1 MDQPLRQ
8 PFQGI
13 SNIIRFN
20 WHYYVIAGVLF
31 IFSIYLINAGVIVP
45 IAWLYAYVAMLIW
58 LFLALVVLGTFI
70 SLAVSYYIYD
80 YSDLYHL
87 KWLNNLNIQP
97 DSILANINAGF
108 DETSA
113 IIASKYPQNKLMVF
127 DFYNPAKHTEVSIER
142 ARKAYPP
149 FPGTQ
154 TISTTTIPVDDNSV
168 DYVFLIMAAHEIRDN
183 QERVSFFK
191 QLNSKLSDKG
201 RVVVVEH
208 QRDLPNFLA
217 FNFGF
222 FHFYSPASWRNTF
235 EKSGFKI
242 ETQFK
247 QTPFISTYILA
258 KNGSSS

>member
-1 MDQPLRQ
+1 MERPLRH
-8 PFQGI
+8 PYQGI
-13 SNIIRFN
+13 SNIVRFN
-20 WHYYVIAGVLF
+20 WHYYVIAVVLF

-97 DSILANINAGF
+97 ENILANINAGF

-113 IIASKYPQNKLMVF
+113 IISYKYPANKLLVF

-149 FPGTQ
+149 FSGTQ
-154 TISTTTIPVDDNSV
+154 TITTTNIPVADGSV
-168 DYVFLIMAAHEIRDN
+168 DYIFLIMAAHEIRDN
-183 QERVSFFK
+183 QERITFFK
-191 QLNSKLSDKG
+191 QLNSKLSNIG

-222 FHFYSPASWRNTF
+222 FHFYSPANWENTF
-235 EKSGFKI
+235 DKSGFKI
-242 ETQFK
+242 EDKFK

-258 KNGSSS
+258 KNGISS

>member
-1 MDQPLRQ
+1 MERPLRQ

-13 SNIIRFN
+13 SNIVRFN

-113 IIASKYPQNKLMVF
+113 IISDKYPANKLWVF
-127 DFYNPAKHTEVSIER
+127 DFYNPEKHTEVSIER
-142 ARKAYPP
+142 ARKAYPS

-154 TISTTTIPVDDNSV
+154 IISTTNIPIADGTA

-183 QERVSFFK
+183 AERIQFFK
-191 QLNSKLSDKG
+191 LLNKKLASNG

-208 QRDLPNFLA
+208 QRDLANFLA

-222 FHFYSPASWRNTF
+222 FHFYSPANWENTF
-235 EKSGFKI
+235 HKSGFKI
-242 ETQFK
+242 ESKTK
-247 QTPFISTYILA
+247 HTPFILIYTLA
-258 KNGSSS
+258 KNGTTP

>member
-13 SNIIRFN
+13 SNIVRFN
-20 WHYYVIAGVLF
+20 WHYYVLAVAL
-31 IFSIYLINAGVIVP
+31 IFALGIITSFLG
-45 IAWLYAYVAMLIW
+45 YVYILPMAMLMAAITI
-58 LFLALVVLGTFI
+58 GTAI
-70 SLAVSYYIYD
+70 SMFVSYYIYD
-80 YSDLYHL
+80 ASDLYSL
-87 KWLNNLNIQP
+87 NWLHKLSIDNN
-97 DSILANINAGF
+97 SVLANINAGF

-113 IIASKYPQNKLMVF
+113 IIASKYPQNKLLVF

-154 TISTTTIPVDDNSV
+154 TISTTAIPVDDNSV
-168 DYVFLIMAAHEIRDN
+168 DYVFLIMAAHEIRDK
-183 QERVSFFK
+183 QERIAFFK
-191 QLNSKLSDKG
+191 QTHTKLTSTG

-222 FHFYSPASWRNTF
+222 FHFYSPTSWKNTF

-242 ETQFK
+242 EDKFK

-258 KNGSSS
+258 KNGNPS